1 MQKTFII
8 EIAKPQKKKKRGG
21 RKKLFNKKA
30 LQAQMVLKGMNARE
44 LSEKMGINEST
55 FYRKM
60 NNDGDFSRA
69 EIAKITEVLE
79 IDDPMKIF
87 FATVS
92 A

>member
-1 MQKTFII
+1 M
-8 EIAKPQKKKKRGG
+8 
-21 RKKLFNKKA
+21 FNKKA
-30 LQAQMVLKGMNARE
+30 LQAQMVLKGMNAKA
-44 LSEKMGINEST
+44 LSEQMGINEST

-60 NNDGDFSRA
+60 KNDGNFSRA
-69 EIAKITEVLE
+69 EIAKITELLE